1 MTSSPYYDALE
12 TRSSDQRNTDFFAA
26 LQVQIANAKKNA
38 PFFTSALSHISAEAI
53 TDRTQLATLPVT
65 RKSDLMEHQKQSAPL
80 GGINTCEPGKLKRIF
95 QSPGPIYDAEGHGD
109 DWWRTARAL
118 YAAGIR
124 KGDILHN
131 TFSYHLTPA
140 GVMIETGAT
149 ELGCAVVPAGV
160 GNTELQVR
168 AIADIRPT
176 GYIGTPSFLKI
187 ILEKA
192 LEMGVDVSSLTK
204 GLVGG
209 EAFMP
214 ALRQDLINFGVTC
227 GQIYASADIGSIA
240 YESSAQE
247 GLIVDE
253 KLIVEIVRP
262 GTGDPVEDGQ
272 VGEVVVTTFAPEYP
286 LIRFA
291 TGDLSATL
299 AGASPCGRTNMR
311 LKGWMGRADQTTKV
325 KGMFIHP
332 KQIADIIKRH
342 PEILKARLTVDQRGG
357 VDVMMLA
364 CEIHHL
370 HDIEGG
376 SNALTDRIAASIQ
389 VVCKVRGDVKY
400 EASGSLANDG
410 KVIDDLRKFDT

>member
-80 GGINTCEPGKLKRIF
+80 GGLNTCEPGKLKRIF

-204 GLVGG
+204 GLIGG

-253 KLIVEIVRP
+253 KLIV
-262 GTGDPVEDGQ
+262 G
-272 VGEVVVTTFAPEYP
+272 
-286 LIRFA
+286 
-291 TGDLSATL
+291 
-299 AGASPCGRTNMR
+299 
-311 LKGWMGRADQTTKV
+311 
-325 KGMFIHP
+325 
-332 KQIADIIKRH
+332 
-342 PEILKARLTVDQRGG
+342 
-357 VDVMMLA
+357 
-364 CEIHHL
+364 
-370 HDIEGG
+370 
-376 SNALTDRIAASIQ
+376 
-389 VVCKVRGDVKY
+389 
-400 EASGSLANDG
+400 
-410 KVIDDLRKFDT
+410 

>member
-12 TRSSDQRNTDFFAA
+12 TRTSDQRETDLFAA
-26 LQVQIANAKKNA
+26 LQAQIANAKKNA
-38 PFFTSALSHISAEAI
+38 PFFTNALNNISPDTI
-53 TDRTQLATLPVT
+53 VDRTQLATLPVT
-65 RKSDLMEHQKQSAPL
+65 RKSDLIEYQKRFAPL
-80 GGINTCEPGKLKRIF
+80 GGLNACEPGKLKRIF

-140 GVMIETGAT
+140 GMMIETGAT
-149 ELGCAVVPAGV
+149 QLGCAVVPAGV

-192 LEMGVDVSSLTK
+192 LEMGEDVSSLTK

-214 ALRQDLINFGVTC
+214 ALRQDLLNFGVTC
-227 GQIYASADIGSIA
+227 GQVYASADIGSIA

-253 KLIVEIVRP
+253 KIIVEIVRP
-262 GTGDPVEDGQ
+262 GTGTPVKDGE

-299 AGASPCGRTNMR
+299 AGVSPCGRTNMR

-332 KQIADIIKRH
+332 KQIADVIKRH
-342 PEILKARLTVDQRGG
+342 PEILKARLIVDQHDGG
-357 VDVMMLA
+357 DVMTLA
-364 CEIHHL
+364 CEVYHL
-370 HDIEGG
+370 HEVEGG
-376 SNALTDRIAASIQ
+376 SGALTDHIATSIQ
-389 VVCKVRGDVKY
+389 AVCKVRGEVKY
-400 EASGSLANDG
+400 EAPGSLVNDG
-410 KVIDDLRKFDT
+410 KVIDDVRKFDT